1 MRAIED
7 QTILVTG
14 ATDGLGRALATELAG
29 RGATV
34 LVHGRDPERIER
46 TVAEIG
52 ERTGSDRLLPHLA
65 DFASLAQVRELAA
78 EVTDAHD
85 RLDALVNSAGIGTAL
100 PGDGERMESDDGYEL
115 RFAVNYLAGF
125 LLTRLLEDLLRGSV
139 PARVVNVSSA
149 GQMPIDFSDVM
160 LERGYS
166 GVRAYCQSK
175 LAQVM
180 FTFELAE
187 RLTGDGELTVNALHP
202 ATYMPTKMVFAARAS
217 AASTLE
223 EGTEATLRLVI
234 DPELDGVT
242 GRYFNGLEE
251 SSAEPQAYD
260 AAARR
265 RMWELSER
273 PAGLG

>member
-1 MRAIED
+1 MQAIED

-34 LVHGRDPERIER
+34 LVHGRDPERVER
-46 TVAEIG
+46 TITEIG
-52 ERTGSDRLLPHLA
+52 EQTGSDRLLPHLA

-85 RLDALVNSAGIGTAL
+85 RLDALVDNAGIGTAL
-100 PGDGERMESDDGYEL
+100 PGDGERMVRDDGYEL

-149 GQMPIDFSDVM
+149 GQMQIDFSDVM

-166 GVRAYCQSK
+166 GVGAYCQSK

-187 RLTGDGELTVNALHP
+187 RLGADELTVNALHP

-251 SSAEPQAYD
+251 SGAEPQAYD

-265 RMWELSER
+265 RMWELSE
-273 PAGLG
+273 PLVGLG